1 MREGSL
7 FQAFRLRSIVPERSL
22 GIFGWGC
29 APGTLESLA
38 YTRASV
44 VQVNFAT
51 LQIKLPKSPLSQRS
65 CFPETTEV
73 TSIVQPKQNRFD
85 FFYIF
90 EWQFPVFLVQSKI
103 FNQLISSQR
112 MIPYSRPKL
121 SDLYTLSQSKLL
133 ENHTLHSGTYLYIP
147 YMAVPPPPW
156 VDSGTPGKVQI
167 CTFVSHF
174 DMF

>member
-22 GIFGWGC
+22 GIFEWGC

-65 CFPETTEV
+65 CFSETTEV

-147 YMAVPPPPW
+147 YMAVPPPPPLGRQW
-156 VDSGTPGKVQI
+156 NAWKSLDLHVRF
-167 CTFVSHF
+167 TF
-174 DMF
+174 